1 MLHVGEV
8 ITPSLGL
15 ISRLHWNHPDFKYD
29 FNAEF
34 FIYTKCSFQRF
45 DFIIHGCNKVFAA
58 SKKELFLYG
67 QANYS
72 VYNPEDLSLEERKHM
87 FQEYYYNKEYIDG

>member
-1 MLHVGEV
+1 MLHVGEI

-15 ISRLHWNHPDFKYD
+15 ISRLHSNHPDFKYD

-34 FIYTKCSFQRF
+34 YIYTKCSFQRF

-58 SKKELFLYG
+58 SKKELFPFG
-67 QANYS
+67 QVDSN
-72 VYNPEDLSLEERKHM
+72 VYNPKELSLEERKNM
-87 FQEYYYNKEYIDG
+87 FQEYYYNKEYLNG